1 MSDKMSEWRP
11 SKKVVSVIYKVVE
24 VAKILGFNER
34 TIRRDISSMSEDV
47 RTMSIECPTDIR
59 HMFVT
64 EYGLKWL
71 ASKHKITFDGVFTD
85 DEERAE
91 EQTQKKDTSEN
102 DVIASLLEQLRQKDL
117 QIAEKDKQL
126 STKDK
131 QIEQLIEQGKNF
143 QVLLQAQQVLSLPEP
158 KQSFLKRL
166 FGRKE

>member
-1 MSDKMSEWRP
+1 MMSEECPTNVRQMSDN
-11 SKKVVSVIYKVVE
+11 KKVVSVIYKVVE
-24 VAKILGFNER
+24 VAKMLGFNER

-47 RTMSIECPTDIR
+47 RAMSVECPTDVR
-59 HMFVT
+59 YMSVT

-71 ASKHKITFDGVFTD
+71 ADKHNITLDRSSSA

-91 EQTQKKDTSEN
+91 EQTEKTDTSESEI
-102 DVIASLLEQLRQKDL
+102 VLSLLEQLRQKDL
-117 QIAEKDKQL
+117 QIAEKDKQIAQL
-126 STKDK
+126 M
-131 QIEQLIEQGKNF
+131 EQAKNF

>member
-1 MSDKMSEWRP
+1 M
-11 SKKVVSVIYKVVE
+11 VSVIYKVVE

-47 RTMSIECPTDIR
+47 RTMSVECPTDVR
-59 HMFVT
+59 HMSVT

-71 ASKHKITFDGVFTD
+71 ANKHKITLDGVFTAD
-85 DEERAE
+85 ERAE
-91 EQTQKKDTSEN
+91 EQTEKTDTSEN

-126 STKDK
+126 SAKDK

-158 KQSFLKRL
+158 KQSLLKRL
-166 FGRKE
+166 FSRKE

>member
-1 MSDKMSEWRP
+1 MMSEECPTNVRQMSDN
-11 SKKVVSVIYKVVE
+11 KKVVSFIYKVVE
-24 VAKILGFNER
+24 VAKMLGFNER

-47 RTMSIECPTDIR
+47 RAMSVECPTDVR
-59 HMFVT
+59 YMSVT

-71 ASKHKITFDGVFTD
+71 ADKHNITLDRSSSA

-91 EQTQKKDTSEN
+91 EQTEKTDTSESEI
-102 DVIASLLEQLRQKDL
+102 VLSLLEQLRQKDL
-117 QIAEKDKQL
+117 QIAEKDKQIAQL
-126 STKDK
+126 M
-131 QIEQLIEQGKNF
+131 EQAKNF

>member
-1 MSDKMSEWRP
+1 M
-11 SKKVVSVIYKVVE
+11 VSVIYKVVE

-47 RTMSIECPTDIR
+47 RAMSVECPTDVR
-59 HMFVT
+59 HMSVT

-71 ASKHKITFDGVFTD
+71 ADKHNITLDGVSSAD
-85 DEERAE
+85 DERAE
-91 EQTQKKDTSEN
+91 EQTEKTDTSDN
-102 DVIASLLEQLRQKDL
+102 AIIVSLLEQLRQKDL
-117 QIAEKDKQL
+117 QIAE
-126 STKDK
+126 KDK

>member
-1 MSDKMSEWRP
+1 M
-11 SKKVVSVIYKVVE
+11 VSVIYKVVE

-47 RTMSIECPTDIR
+47 RAMSVECPTDVR
-59 HMFVT
+59 HMSVT

-71 ASKHKITFDGVFTD
+71 ADKHNITLDGSSSAN
-85 DEERAE
+85 EKQPG
-91 EQTQKKDTSEN
+91 EQTHKTDSSESEI
-102 DVIASLLEQLRQKDL
+102 VLSLLEQLRQKDL
-117 QIAEKDKQL
+117 QIAEKDKQIAQL
-126 STKDK
+126 M
-131 QIEQLIEQGKNF
+131 EQAKNF

>member
-1 MSDKMSEWRP
+1 MSDN
-11 SKKVVSVIYKVVE
+11 KKVVSVIYKVVE
-24 VAKILGFNER
+24 VAKMLGFNER

-47 RTMSIECPTDIR
+47 RAMSVECPTDVR
-59 HMFVT
+59 YMSVT

-71 ASKHKITFDGVFTD
+71 ADKHNITLDRSSSA

-91 EQTQKKDTSEN
+91 EQTEKTDTSESEI
-102 DVIASLLEQLRQKDL
+102 VLSLLEQLRQKDL
-117 QIAEKDKQL
+117 QIAEKDKQIAQL
-126 STKDK
+126 M
-131 QIEQLIEQGKNF
+131 EQAKNF